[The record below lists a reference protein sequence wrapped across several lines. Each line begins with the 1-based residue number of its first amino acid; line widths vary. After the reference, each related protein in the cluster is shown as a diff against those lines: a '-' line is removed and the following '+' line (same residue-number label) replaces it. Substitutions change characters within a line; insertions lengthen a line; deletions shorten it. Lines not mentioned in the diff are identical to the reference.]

1 MHRLN
6 SIDSQPSQ
14 RPLGCC
20 PASNPPM
27 QPGGTEYHHP
37 IWGWIKSHQVF
48 IQAIIVWMLVCLPYN
63 IVTLVLYGKV
73 TSNSASDLKVT
84 CLIFTLFE
92 IFIFCPKLQLS
103 FPKKIIDFFLGEKL
117 VKLWWFWTFWLLTT
131 LISREKL
138 SKKFWVK
145 TRENVGGLS
154 KLNFWTKI

>member
-84 CLIFTLFE
+84 CLIFPLFE
-92 IFIFCPKLQLS
+92 IFIFCPKIQLS
-103 FPKKIIDFFLGEKL
+103 FPEKIIDFFGRKTCEIVVVLDFLGDGINGAMQRNGE
-117 VKLWWFWTFWLLTT
+117 TAQ
-131 LISREKL
+131 
-138 SKKFWVK
+138 
-145 TRENVGGLS
+145 
-154 KLNFWTKI
+154 